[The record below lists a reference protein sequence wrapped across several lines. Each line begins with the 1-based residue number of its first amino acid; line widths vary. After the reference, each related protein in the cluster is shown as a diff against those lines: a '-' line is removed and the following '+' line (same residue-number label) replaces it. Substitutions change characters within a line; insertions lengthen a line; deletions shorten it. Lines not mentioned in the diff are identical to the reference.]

1 MARQGALQLSP
12 LCTGP
17 GRVLTVE
24 GNYSGQLARLLAQ
37 ECRLRVAGSVRRYD
51 GRPLTTAEVEA
62 GIEGLAA
69 GDDAQA

>member
-1 MARQGALQLSP
+1 M
-12 LCTGP
+12 
-17 GRVLTVE
+17 LTVE